1 MSLTKLD
8 KLDHDSNFEPNSWLQ
23 LFEAL
28 SKNST
33 LTKLDLSG
41 VSGLDNEVNCVC
53 LCVSVSVSEC
63 VFVCVTLCV

>member
-8 KLDHDSNFEPNSWLQ
+8 KLDYDSNFEPYSWLQ

-53 LCVSVSVSEC
+53 LCVSVSVCVCVCVCVC
-63 VFVCVTLCV
+63 VFV